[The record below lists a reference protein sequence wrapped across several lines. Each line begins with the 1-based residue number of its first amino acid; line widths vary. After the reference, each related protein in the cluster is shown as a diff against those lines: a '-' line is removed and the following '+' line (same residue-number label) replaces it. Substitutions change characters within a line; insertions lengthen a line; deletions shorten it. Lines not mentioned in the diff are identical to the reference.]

1 MYYCQIH
8 TLRNVWKTTAATSRT
23 RSWPQYK
30 PHSHQRFPG
39 FVLKHKT
46 QPNFVFEVN
55 EICKGWKH
63 SPCLHSIIRGLICGN
78 NTIGGFVILTN
89 LFRVINQRVSTAY
102 NYAPRRC
109 EQTLEIPPRDKPN
122 SPRPTS
128 CSPVTKR
135 KRERG
140 QEENNGPRAACC
152 NIGGVN
158 LLWIKL
164 AQPSRPLSSRR
175 SLSLTFCPSRTTQH
189 SRRLWWLVRGFLS
202 G

>member
-1 MYYCQIH
+1 MCE
-8 TLRNVWKTTAATSRT
+8 RRT
-23 RSWPQYK
+23 RPWPQYK

-55 EICKGWKH
+55 EICKGWKY

-89 LFRVINQRVSTAY
+89 LFRVINRVSTAY

-164 AQPSRPLSSRR
+164 AQPHGRPAHSPPDALFL
-175 SLSLTFCPSRTTQH
+175 SLSVRLAQH
-189 SRRLWWLVRGFLS
+189 SIRAVCDD
-202 G
+202 